1 MCSIGQQA
9 QALEREVAFI
19 IKWNPRSTPV
29 ESIAAARVADPST
42 AWTVLREGKR
52 QCVWSEAVQVKHE
65 RHVLAARRVYRL
77 SERIIDRRNQQMLLP
92 EYVLEGWTS
101 TLPQAFTPESIL
113 AL

>member
-1 MCSIGQQA
+1 MD
-9 QALEREVAFI
+9 
-19 IKWNPRSTPV
+19 PRSTPV
-29 ESIAAARVADPST
+29 ETIARAKVADADT
-42 AWTVLREGKR
+42 RWTVLREGKR